1 MDANSVIGT
10 LYMKFATEIKDARV
24 LCFAPPMIPG
34 YSISNGFELNL
45 QDKTGGSLDHFYEVA
60 QNFLAELMKRPEIA
74 MASTTFNPSFPQ
86 YMVDV
91 DVAKC
96 KQAGI
101 SPSDVLAALQ
111 TSKRGLTQ

>member
-74 MASTTFNPSFPQ
+74 I
-86 YMVDV
+86 
-91 DVAKC
+91 
-96 KQAGI
+96 AGI
-101 SPSDVLAALQ
+101 NVERKSCKKTYTTKNTKIKASIRVLI
-111 TSKRGLTQ
+111 TS